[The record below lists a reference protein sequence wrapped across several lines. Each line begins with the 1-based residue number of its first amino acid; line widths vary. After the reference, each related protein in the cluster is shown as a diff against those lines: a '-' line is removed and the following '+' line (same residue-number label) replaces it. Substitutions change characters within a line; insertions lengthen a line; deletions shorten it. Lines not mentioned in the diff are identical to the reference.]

1 MIGGISPRG
10 YTIVEVLIFMAVSGL
25 MFVMAITFVSG
36 KQSSVEFRQGLFDVN
51 AEIRSAVNDVAD
63 GRFDALAF
71 GSSTRC
77 QAPAAGGPPV
87 INDSGSVE
95 QGANGGAQGC
105 VFLGKVMQFN
115 VSDYGGDSR
124 NYFSTFT
131 VAGRQV
137 EASGLPVTDF
147 LAASPTAIF
156 PIAGRSTKDLTNSQ
170 QLQSGLESTG
180 MFYCTGQLLP
190 SNPCVGKM
198 SIGTI
203 GFFGSFN
210 PALGTASSSAQSGAQ
225 SVTTAYIPGSS
236 WGASRSGTAAIINTN
251 AQLID
256 SPHYVKAGRFILLC
270 FKNGTKEGAVIVGGV
285 NGQQFTTNVKIGPPA
300 VTGC

>member
-25 MFVMAITFVSG
+25 MFVMAIVFVSG

-51 AEIRSAVNDVAD
+51 AEIRSVVNDIAD
-63 GRFDALAF
+63 GRFDGLSF
-71 GSSTRC
+71 GGNTRC
-77 QAPAAGGPPV
+77 RANTAGGPPV
-87 INDSGSVE
+87 IDTAGTAE
-95 QGANGGAQGC
+95 QGANGGPEGC
-105 VFLGKVMQFN
+105 IFLGKVMQFN
-115 VSDYGGDSR
+115 VSDYGSDSR

-137 EASGLPVTDF
+137 DASGLAVTDF
-147 LAASPTAIF
+147 SAASPTAIHSY
-156 PIAGRSTKDLTNSQ
+156 PGGRSTKNLTNSS

-180 MFYCTGQLLP
+180 MFYCSGTLCATRQ
-190 SNPCVGKM
+190 
-198 SIGTI
+198 SIGAI

-210 PALGTASSSAQSGAQ
+210 PALGTSSTSAQSGGQ
-225 SVTTAYIPGSS
+225 SVTTAFLPGSV
-236 WGASRSGTAAIINTN
+236 WGDSRNGTANRINTN
-251 AQLID
+251 AQLIND
-256 SPHYVKAGRFILLC
+256 SNTVRGGRYILLC
-270 FKNGTKEGAVIVGGV
+270 FRNGAKEGAVMVGGI

>member
-25 MFVMAITFVSG
+25 MFVMAIYFVGG
-36 KQSSVEFRQGLFDVN
+36 KQSSVEFRQGLYDVN

-87 INDSGSVE
+87 INNSGSVE

-105 VFLGKVMQFN
+105 IFLGKVMQFN

-137 EASGLPVTDF
+137 EASGLPVTSF
-147 LAASPTAIF
+147 SAASPTAIF

-170 QLQSGLESTG
+170 QLQSGLESAG
-180 MFYCTGQLLP
+180 MFYCSGALCATRQ
-190 SNPCVGKM
+190 
-198 SIGTI
+198 SIGAV

-210 PALGTASSSAQSGAQ
+210 PALGTASSSAQSGGQ
-225 SVTTAYIPGSS
+225 SVTTAYVPGSV
-236 WGASRSGTAAIINTN
+236 WGDSRNGTANKINSN
-251 AQLID
+251 AQLINN
-256 SPHYVKAGRFILLC
+256 SNIVRGGKYILLC
-270 FKNGTKEGAVIVGGV
+270 FRNGTKEGAVMVGGV
-285 NGQQFTTNVKIGPPA
+285 NGQQFTTNVKIGPPS

>member
-1 MIGGISPRG
+1 MIGGFSPRG

-25 MFVMAITFVSG
+25 MFVMAIYFVGG
-36 KQSSVEFRQGLFDVN
+36 KQSSVEFRQGLFDIN

-63 GRFDALAF
+63 GRFDALSF

-87 INDSGSVE
+87 INNSASVE

-105 VFLGKVMQFN
+105 IFLGKVMQFN
-115 VSDYGGDSR
+115 VADFGGDSR
-124 NYFSTFT
+124 NYYSTYT

-137 EASGLPVTDF
+137 DASGMPVTNF
-147 LAASPTAIF
+147 AAASPTAIF

-180 MFYCTGQLLP
+180 MFYCSGALCAARQT
-190 SNPCVGKM
+190 
-198 SIGTI
+198 IGAV

-210 PALGTASSSAQSGAQ
+210 PALGTASSSAQSGGQ
-225 SVTTAYIPGSS
+225 SVTTAYIPSS
-236 WGASRSGTAAIINTN
+236 VWGDSRNGTANRINSN
-251 AQLID
+251 AQLIND
-256 SPHYVKAGRFILLC
+256 SQIVRGGRYVLLC
-270 FKNGTKEGAVIVGGV
+270 FRNGTKEGAVIIGGI